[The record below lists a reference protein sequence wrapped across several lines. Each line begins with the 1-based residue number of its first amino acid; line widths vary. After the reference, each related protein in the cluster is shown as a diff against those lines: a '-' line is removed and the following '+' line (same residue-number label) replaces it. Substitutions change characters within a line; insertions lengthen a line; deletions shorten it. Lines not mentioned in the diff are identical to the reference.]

1 MTCVAWMTEAEPA
14 FGQHGAM
21 RLWSIDMHFRT
32 ARDTWSPTDLQ
43 RAKQNPASPA
53 NGERDYILARIRE
66 HESEIARRAEQ
77 IRLLRL
83 ELDSAPLDLA
93 AESRRVCSER

>member
-1 MTCVAWMTEAEPA
+1 MPP
-14 FGQHGAM
+14 M

-32 ARDTWSPTDLQ
+32 AQETWTPTDLH
-43 RAKQNPASPA
+43 RAQQNTGLPA
-53 NGERDYILARIRE
+53 NRERDYILAKIRE

-83 ELDSAPLDLA
+83 ELDSAHSPLELTADHRRA
-93 AESRRVCSER
+93 GAER